1 MKKILFTTLGLILLF
16 STDAFAGGSTDVLN
30 NYVGTVQGLIDDKIQ
45 YIGITLVMI
54 FSGILAWK
62 NASIAPLGWGAA
74 ASIVIAASGSIGN
87 QLKNLSL

>member
-1 MKKILFTTLGLILLF
+1 MKRNLFVIIGLLMLI
-16 STDAFAGGSTDVLN
+16 SADAFAAGSTDVLN
-30 NYVGTVQGLIDDKIQ
+30 NYVGTVQSLIDNKIQ

-74 ASIVIAASGSIGN
+74 ASLAIAGSGSIAN
-87 QLKNLSL
+87 QLSNLTL

>member
-1 MKKILFTTLGLILLF
+1 MKKNVLIIIGLIMVF
-16 STDAFAGGSTDVLN
+16 SADAFAAGSTDVIN

-74 ASIVIAASGSIGN
+74 ASIVIAGSGSIGN
-87 QLKNLSL
+87 QLKNLTL